1 MGASA
6 GGLEAFQRFFAH
18 VPPANGMAFVLVQ
31 HLDPRHATLLPELL
45 AKSTPMSVETVKD
58 ETPVQPDHLYVIPAN
73 GTLTIEGGLLR
84 VTPAETK
91 IPRMPIDRLFHSLAE
106 DQGHNAVCILFSG
119 SGTDGTLG
127 LRAVKEHGGMVMA
140 QSPESAQHDPMPR
153 SAIAT
158 GLVDHVLPPEDL
170 AAKLMEYA
178 TYLRTLPTPQGPAEP
193 FSPEELDEI
202 YNLVRHSTGH
212 DFSRYKTSTLNRRI
226 QRRMQVLQLSSVPDY
241 LQRLRMDAGEVDRLF
256 RDLLISVTHFFRDP
270 ESWQVLAGEVVPQIV
285 EQATAEGALRIWVP
299 GCATGEEAYSIAIL
313 LKEEMVRKAAKLKV
327 QIFAADIDEEALVR
341 ARQAS
346 YPEGIAEHVTPERLE
361 RFFVKQIHGYQVAKE
376 IREMVIFS
384 THDLI
389 KDPPF
394 SRLDLII
401 CRNLLIYLEVDLQR
415 FVTNVFHYA
424 LRRGGY
430 LFLGPSESVTGPP
443 ESFRTLDR
451 KHRVFQRG
459 DVLARRMDVLPL
471 AAGGPRLAVAR
482 HTSGRATGPVHAD
495 LLLSIERVLLDQ
507 FTSPWVVIN
516 ADSEA
521 LYYSPRTG
529 KYLEPAAGMPTSSIV
544 EMARTGLRLDLRAA
558 IHKALKTGQAVSHDN
573 VVVEA
578 NGEVQRIDLS
588 VRPLWELG
596 DATRLFLV
604 VFNELGG
611 PRSREAAAAEGAVPQ
626 TGDAIVHQLESEL
639 RATKEHLQAT
649 AEELETSNEELKSSN
664 EELLSTN
671 EELQST
677 NEELQT
683 SKEELQSVNEE
694 LETINAELVKKVQE
708 LDAANSDLENLF
720 HGTQI
725 PSLFVDSN
733 LRIKSFTEASKEV
746 FRLIE
751 TDVDRPIADIAPRFA
766 GDLLSDMKGVLR
778 TLAAKEREIHVP
790 EDGSS
795 YLMRII
801 PYRRLDNVIDGLVL
815 TFQNVTQLTQA
826 RDQRAR
832 LAAIVE
838 SAHDAIVSCTL
849 DGIITSWNAAASQ
862 LFGYAEQE
870 AIGSALS
877 LILPGDRQNEV
888 KEIDGR
894 LLRGERVLPY
904 ESIRQTKDG
913 QRVAVLVGV
922 SPVRDTTGQIVGT
935 ASIFRDITEAKHAE
949 RLRGESQRKDQF
961 LAVLSHELRGPLA
974 SLRMSV
980 NLLESKVTGGG
991 RIREAVEIADRQLEH
1006 LASLV
1011 DQLLDASRVASG
1023 RFVLDRKV
1031 RDLVEIVRTSAE
1043 DQRGVIESGGVQLS
1057 VRLPADPLWVN
1068 VDALR
1073 MSQVVSNLLGNA
1085 LKFSSEGGHAE
1096 LSLERDDAQNA
1107 AVLRVRDEG
1116 AGIAPDVLPLVF
1128 QPFTR
1133 VDAGETRDLYGLGLG
1148 LSLVQALVQTHGGS
1162 VEAKSEGRGHG
1173 TEITVRLPL
1182 VHPPADVAAAASR
1195 EAARPVKVRR
1205 RIMVVEDH
1213 RDTAKSMRW
1222 SLEARGHEVVVVS
1235 DGQSALA
1242 TVPTFQPEVV
1252 LCDIGL
1258 PGAMDGYG
1266 IAEAIRHDHTAG
1278 NPYLIAVTGY
1288 GMPADKARAVE
1299 AGFDH
1304 FVVKGGPP
1312 RALLDLVDGLAPRP
1326 SSSPR

>member
-58 ETPVQPDHLYVIPAN
+58 ETPVQPDHVYVIPAN
-73 GTLTIEGGLLR
+73 GTLTIEGGVVR
-84 VTPAETK
+84 VTPAEMK

-140 QSPESAQHDPMPR
+140 QTPESAQHDPMPR

-170 AAKLMEYA
+170 AAKLLEYA
-178 TYLRTLPTPQGPAEP
+178 TYLRSLPMPQGPVEL
-193 FSPEELDEI
+193 FSPEELNQI
-202 YNLVRHSTGH
+202 YNLVRHKTGH

-270 ESWQVLAGEVVPQIV
+270 ESWQVLAGEVVAQIV
-285 EQATAEGALRIWVP
+285 EQATADGALRIWVP

-471 AAGGPRLAVAR
+471 AAGGPRLAFAR
-482 HTSGRATGPVHAD
+482 HTSGRATGPAHAD

-544 EMARTGLRLDLRAA
+544 DMARTGLRLDLRAA
-558 IHKALKTGQAVSHDN
+558 IHKAIKTGQAVTHDN

-604 VFNELGG
+604 VFKEVGS
-611 PRSREAAAAEGAVPQ
+611 PKSREAAAAEGAVPQ

-639 RATKEHLQAT
+639 RTTKDHLQST

-671 EELQST
+671 EELQSS

-694 LETINAELVKKVQE
+694 LETINTELIKKVQE
-708 LDAANSDLENLF
+708 IDAVNSDLVNLF

-725 PSLFVDSN
+725 PTLFVDNN
-733 LRIKSFTEASKEV
+733 LRIKRFTEASTEV

-751 TDVDRPIADIAPRFA
+751 TDVGRSIADIAPRFSS
-766 GDLLSDMKGVLR
+766 DLISDMKGVLR
-778 TLAAKEREIHVP
+778 TLAAKEREIQVP
-790 EDGSS
+790 EDGST
-795 YLMRII
+795 YLLRII

-826 RDQRAR
+826 REQRAR

-838 SAHDAIVSCTL
+838 SAHDAIVSRTL
-849 DGIITSWNAAASQ
+849 DGTITSWNAAAAQ

-870 AIGSALS
+870 AIGRPIS
-877 LILPGDRQNEV
+877 LILPVGCEA
-888 KEIDGR
+888 EIKATDER
-894 LLRGERVLPY
+894 LLQGEVVRPY
-904 ESIRQTKDG
+904 ESTRHTKDG
-913 QRVAVLVGV
+913 RQLVVLVAT
-922 SPVRDTTGQIVGT
+922 SPLRDSAGGIVGY
-935 ASIFRDITEAKHAE
+935 SGIFRDITEEKHAE
-949 RLRGESQRKDQF
+949 QLRGESQRKDQF

-1023 RFVLDRKV
+1023 RFVLNRKV

-1043 DQRGVIESGGVQLS
+1043 DQRGVLESGGVQFTL
-1057 VRLPADPLWVN
+1057 RLPADPLWVN

-1073 MSQVVSNLLGNA
+1073 MSQVVVNLLGNA
-1085 LKFSSEGGHAE
+1085 LKFSPQGGHTD

-1116 AGIAPDVLPLVF
+1116 AGIEPDVLPLVF

-1133 VDAGETRDLYGLGLG
+1133 MDAGETRDLYGLGLG

-1162 VEAKSEGRGHG
+1162 VEAKSEGRGRG

-1182 VHPPADVAAAASR
+1182 VHPSADAAAAASR
-1195 EAARPVKVRR
+1195 EAARVKVRR

-1242 TVPTFQPEVV
+1242 TVPTFHPEVV

-1266 IAEAIRHDHTAG
+1266 IAEAIRHNGAAG

-1288 GMPADKARAVE
+1288 GMPADKARAME

-1326 SSSPR
+1326 SSSPN